1 MALMTIDA
9 SQLVAFAGK
18 AEAAAPQVQTA
29 LVTGVTKGGLYVE
42 GQAKGFAPVKTG
54 HLRRSIV
61 SQASAI
67 GGGAQARVGP
77 STPYA
82 EIVEK
87 GRGPVVAHGKA
98 LRFTINGQVLYR
110 KRVGPAKGRWY
121 MKRAFEASRG
131 PVVRIVEAAITT
143 ALKGVL

>member
-1 MALMTIDA
+1 MQLTIDVSKLLA
-9 SQLVAFAGK
+9 LSTKL
-18 AEAAAPQVQTA
+18 EAAKPKIPAA

-42 GQAKGFAPVKTG
+42 GVAKGNAPVKTG

-61 SQASAI
+61 SQASAMA
-67 GGGAQARVGP
+67 GGAQARIGP

-82 EIVEK
+82 RWVEE

-98 LRFTINGQVLYR
+98 LRFSIGGQTLYR

-121 MKRAFEASRG
+121 MKRAFESSRG
-131 PVVRIVEAAITT
+131 PVVRIVSAEIVQAIE
-143 ALKGVL
+143 GIV